1 MSDQYENW
9 RARLEAQA
17 RGERLAST
25 TEPDPGFYK
34 RRMIKNGPFVP
45 VWIYP
50 RVDGKPWLA
59 RRTEGPGRVV
69 EIDAY
74 KEWERCYGRAI
85 TKEEYLQV
93 VGGGE
98 WFGVDSIV
106 GEQSREDAEAVR
118 SGSNQPAD
126 EAEVLKDQISHALA
140 GVGKYAKLKGWTK
153 RKKVD
158 VPVVDSLI
166 KSDEDL
172 AHAQSMRARL
182 NELAREADEKFHKEK
197 DPITKQGK
205 AVDERWR
212 FRQDAENAALVIR
225 EAMAAYETKKLEAA
239 QAVAQEPAE
248 EEISFTR
255 ALEAPPPSPQPAPPL
270 PVQTTVKGGHGRAAT
285 IGSRWDVTEIVDQ
298 DKFYQWARVHPEV
311 QKFLLDLAQRAVD
324 VGRDP
329 PGITRKLRAT
339 VS

>member
-1 MSDQYENW
+1 VSDQYENW

-17 RGERLAST
+17 RGVRLAST

-59 RRTEGPGRVV
+59 RRTEGPGRVF

-153 RKKVD
+153 RKKVE
-158 VPVVDSLI
+158 VPLVDSLI
-166 KSDEDL
+166 KSDDDL

-205 AVDERWR
+205 AIDERWS
-212 FRQDAENAALVIR
+212 FKKDAENAALLIR
-225 EAMAAYETKKLEAA
+225 EAMAAYETAKLEAGPGRGTGA
-239 QAVAQEPAE
+239 
-248 EEISFTR
+248 R
-255 ALEAPPPSPQPAPPL
+255 R
-270 PVQTTVKGGHGRAAT
+270 GG
-285 IGSRWDVTEIVDQ
+285 D
-298 DKFYQWARVHPEV
+298 FVHPGAGGSAAS
-311 QKFLLDLAQRAVD
+311 DAAGAPSARAD
-324 VGRDP
+324 DGKRRAWSRRYDRFAVGRHGDRR
-329 PGITRKLRAT
+329 PGQALCVSARA
-339 VS
+339 S